1 MAKTKT
7 TKHEKILTCTP
18 APLLTFEQRVEA
30 QEMAA
35 KLNPV
40 NLPAGAHPQER
51 LAVLT
56 QAYWGAKGVD
66 LTVGFMEQT
75 AVNLRDRI
83 ISHMNAWNTVA
94 GANVKFHWT
103 QTSPQVRISRQRGGY
118 WSYLGVDI
126 LSIPRNQQ
134 TMNLEG
140 FTMNTPESE
149 FVRVIRHETGH
160 TLGFPHEHLRR
171 DLVALL
177 DAEKTIAYFMRT
189 QGWTRDDVI
198 AQVLTPVE
206 EGALLD
212 PTRADGD
219 SIMCYQLPG
228 SITKSGQPI
237 KGGSDLDELDKGYA
251 LKIYP
256 SGVVVPPVQPPP
268 TGGAW
273 KYVVTVDKATGASTI
288 APTM

>member
-1 MAKTKT
+1 MAKKT
-7 TKHEKILTCTP
+7 TPKKLITCTP
-18 APLLTFEQRVEA
+18 APLLTFEQR
-30 QEMAA
+30 QESQRRAA
-35 KLNPV
+35 EINPV
-40 NLPAGAHPQER
+40 NLPAGAHPVER

-75 AVNLRDRI
+75 ATNLRDRI

-103 QTSPQVRISRQRGGY
+103 QTSPQVRISRGSGGY

-126 LSIPRNQQ
+126 LSISRNQQ
-134 TMNLEG
+134 TMNLER

-189 QGWTRDDVI
+189 QGWSRDDVI

-206 EGALLD
+206 ESALLD
-212 PTRADGD
+212 PTRADGT
-219 SIMCYQLPG
+219 SIMCYELPG

-237 KGGSDLDELDKGYA
+237 PGGNDLDDLDKSYA
-251 LKIYP
+251 LKVYP
-256 SGVVVPPVQPPP
+256 SNVTLPPP
-268 TGGAW
+268 
-273 KYVVTVDKATGASTI
+273 
-288 APTM
+288 